1 MYCKIEGANTV
12 ASTGLKW
19 NQPQDRP
26 LTIHHLYLYIY
37 MYVLCVYICI
47 YNRILTKAFS
57 TCQLSSKLGAPGK
70 VSIFNVFPRK
80 QLSLKWQL
88 IILQYLWLQ
97 LQFSLLSPSR
107 GTTWVESVSANRLV
121 AVSVDTWDR
130 MQSVADIQG
139 MEEWVNGKWNVE
151 SENWGFRREFYLR
164 FQHSGTFSCNV
175 KTLTP
180 WLLVI
185 LWLTMRELRMSV
197 RLSRNWKLIPKHTS
211 IVLPPPKKKNSSQV
225 HQSGQGRAEAA
236 AKQLGKFQALN
247 HILSKTLFNS
257 QESCTF
263 ICIRI
268 CVDVDAKV
276 CDVVCINTRNVQSQW
291 T

>member
-1 MYCKIEGANTV
+1 MYYVYTYVYTYVYLPKHSPHASHPANLAPQAKS
-12 ASTGLKW
+12 ASS
-19 NQPQDRP
+19 
-26 LTIHHLYLYIY
+26 
-37 MYVLCVYICI
+37 MYFLE
-47 YNRILTKAFS
+47 
-57 TCQLSSKLGAPGK
+57 SSWAW
-70 VSIFNVFPRK
+70 
-80 QLSLKWQL
+80 SLKWQL

-130 MQSVADIQG
+130 VQSVADIQG

-211 IVLPPPKKKNSSQV
+211 IVLP
-225 HQSGQGRAEAA
+225 R
-236 AKQLGKFQALN
+236 
-247 HILSKTLFNS
+247 
-257 QESCTF
+257 
-263 ICIRI
+263 
-268 CVDVDAKV
+268 
-276 CDVVCINTRNVQSQW
+276 
-291 T
+291 

>member
-26 LTIHHLYLYIY
+26 LTIHHLSIYIY
-37 MYVLCVYICI
+37 ICMYYVYTYVYTYVYLPKHSPHASHPANLAPQAKSASSMYFLESSWAWSDNWSFYNIFGFSFNFLCCH
-47 YNRILTKAFS
+47 
-57 TCQLSSKLGAPGK
+57 GAEEQHEL
-70 VSIFNVFPRK
+70 N
-80 QLSLKWQL
+80 LSLQIVWSPWVW
-88 IILQYLWLQ
+88 IPGTVCRVLQTFKAWR
-97 LQFSLLSPSR
+97 S
-107 GTTWVESVSANRLV
+107 G
-121 AVSVDTWDR
+121 
-130 MQSVADIQG
+130 
-139 MEEWVNGKWNVE
+139 VNGKWNVE

-211 IVLPPPKKKNSSQV
+211 IVLPRKKKKKKTVPRYIS
-225 HQSGQGRAEAA
+225 RDKDER
-236 AKQLGKFQALN
+236 KQLRSNLGN
-247 HILSKTLFNS
+247 SKPSTTSWVKRCSMVKRVVPLFAY
-257 QESCTF
+257 ESVLT
-263 ICIRI
+263 
-268 CVDVDAKV
+268 
-276 CDVVCINTRNVQSQW
+276 
-291 T
+291 